1 MKVKMPMKDPGA
13 ESGRTGLRNL
23 WGNSHEDCFLGFTS
37 PDEFSF
43 SLFKFSLDGEKGSH
57 TG

>member
-1 MKVKMPMKDPGA
+1 MKVKGTMQGPVAAP
-13 ESGRTGLRNL
+13 ERSGLRNL

-43 SLFKFSLDGEKGSH
+43 SLFKFTLQGKKGSH
-57 TG
+57 TL